1 MIYSFLFIPIFNNF
15 IFKGFEFKNREFGAA
30 LTGIKKNIKAAGKG
44 DTTHFKPLPLEV
56 ENAIHT
62 LLGKVLQIMKHRR
75 DGNPTSYENALK
87 EIPYEYKHSYHEL
100 IVIGAQYTIT
110 KFEIRRGQEG
120 IEMLTKGHFKIIE
133 KDGLKCF
140 TRVRK

>member
-1 MIYSFLFIPIFNNF
+1 
-15 IFKGFEFKNREFGAA
+15 
-30 LTGIKKNIKAAGKG
+30 
-44 DTTHFKPLPLEV
+44 
-56 ENAIHT
+56 
-62 LLGKVLQIMKHRR
+62 MKHRR
-75 DGNPTSYENALK
+75 DGNPTSYKNALK